1 MDYRMNRFEIKD
13 HKTQHHF
20 SIIVTE
26 KKIGDFIMNLD
37 KIVGHYS
44 YSLHNLN
51 DMGSTLLKKGD
62 YSSLEAYYSD
72 EFKPVIHNIYKHGVI

>member
-1 MDYRMNRFEIKD
+1 
-13 HKTQHHF
+13 
-20 SIIVTE
+20 
-26 KKIGDFIMNLD
+26 MNLD